1 MIIKSFTG
9 ESAAAALKK
18 VRTDMGGDAVV
29 LKTREIA
36 GDPRHR
42 FEITACLDKPSVAQS
57 STLLAEKK
65 EAPTAAVR
73 KQLPPVNRMEA
84 AVESPD
90 KATIEEMYER
100 MRGIERKLDRFF
112 STGSTTA
119 KTAAERNE
127 GVQKLYSRLVDADV
141 PEEYISMLLSTTIE
155 DCADVST
162 LPGEFAREIETSFV
176 SMAATD
182 LEFKP
187 GDTLLFVGPPA
198 SGKTSALGKLA
209 AHLVLHSNKKVNLVS
224 LDTLKVGAYD
234 EIHNYGD
241 LLGVD
246 VTDAFQS
253 NRVEMP
259 PADAITLIDSPG
271 LSADLTRRQQ
281 ILDKVKH
288 LNPTYCFATLS
299 ALTRSS
305 DVERFLNWINPFSP
319 THLIGTMLDVTER
332 FGSLVAAA
340 NQSSLRIA
348 FTSDAPGGMGSIK
361 TFDAAGLAGRITGPE
376 VGHE

>member
-18 VRTDMGGDAVV
+18 VRTEMGGDAVV
-29 LKTREIA
+29 LKTREVSD
-36 GDPRHR
+36 GLRNR

-65 EAPTAAVR
+65 ETPSAPAR

-84 AVESPD
+84 GTTDRP
-90 KATIEEMYER
+90 TIEEMYER
-100 MRGIERKLDRFF
+100 MRGMEHKLDRFF
-112 STGSTTA
+112 SISSGQA
-119 KTAAERNE
+119 KGEEKSE
-127 GVQKLYSRLVDADV
+127 GVQKLYSRLVDLDV
-141 PEEYISMLLSTTIE
+141 PEDFLGMLFSSVVE
-155 DCADVST
+155 NCDDVSA
-162 LPGEFAREIETSFV
+162 LPSEFARAIETSLA

-182 LEFKP
+182 LEFNP

-209 AHLVLHSNKKVNLVS
+209 AHLVLHSKKKVNLVS
-224 LDTLKVGAYD
+224 LDALKVGAYD

-241 LLGVD
+241 LLGVA
-246 VTDAFQS
+246 VTDAFRS
-253 NRVEMP
+253 SRVDMP
-259 PADAITLIDSPG
+259 PADAITLVDSPG
-271 LSADLTRRQQ
+271 LLPDPVHRQL
-281 ILDKVKH
+281 ILERANH
-288 LNPTYCFATLS
+288 FNPTYCFATLS
-299 ALTRSS
+299 SLTRSS
-305 DVERFLNWINPFSP
+305 DVTTFLDWVRPFSP

-340 NQSSLRIA
+340 HRSSLRIA

-361 TFDAAGLAGRITGPE
+361 TFDAAGLAGKITGAE

>member
-9 ESAAAALKK
+9 ESASAALKK
-18 VRTDMGGDAVV
+18 VRTEMGGDAVV
-29 LKTREIA
+29 LKTREVP
-36 GDPRHR
+36 GDLRNR

-65 EAPTAAVR
+65 ETPTATVR

-84 AVESPD
+84 AVEAPD
-90 KATIEEMYER
+90 KPTIEEMYER
-100 MRGIERKLDRFF
+100 MRGIEHKLDRFF
-112 STGSTTA
+112 SAGSGVVQNT
-119 KTAAERNE
+119 AERNE
-127 GVQKLYSRLVDADV
+127 GVQKLYSRLIDADV
-141 PEEYISMLLSTTIE
+141 PEDYIGTLLSSTVE
-155 DCADVST
+155 NCADMSA
-162 LPGEFAREIETSFV
+162 LPAEFARAIEASFE

-182 LEFKP
+182 LEFKA
-187 GDTLLFVGPPA
+187 GDTLVFVGPPA
-198 SGKTSALGKLA
+198 SGKTSTLGKLA
-209 AHLVLHSNKKVNLVS
+209 AHLVLHSKKKVNLVS

-241 LLGVD
+241 LLGIAVS
-246 VTDAFQS
+246 DAFQS
-253 NRVEMP
+253 SKVEMP

-271 LSADLTRRQQ
+271 LSADPARRQQ
-281 ILDKVKH
+281 VIDKVKH
-288 LNPTYCFATLS
+288 LNPTYCFATFS

-305 DVERFLNWINPFSP
+305 DIATFLDWITPFSP

-340 NQSSLRIA
+340 HQSSLRIA